1 MLNSIL
7 PLPIIDVFIV
17 AFDSITLI
25 HSILKMSLVEVVA
38 AAPKMA
44 VTVWL
49 SLVKRALVFEIIP
62 FELSCDEI
70 SIVP

>member
-7 PLPIIDVFIV
+7 PLPIVDVFVV

-25 HSILKMSLVEVVA
+25 HSILKMSLVEVVV